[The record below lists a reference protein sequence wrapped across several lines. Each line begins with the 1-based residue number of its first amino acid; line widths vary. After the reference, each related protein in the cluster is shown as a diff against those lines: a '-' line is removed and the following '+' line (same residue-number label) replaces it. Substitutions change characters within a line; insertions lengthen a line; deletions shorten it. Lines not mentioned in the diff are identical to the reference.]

1 MPASG
6 FRGPGYPLVAAPALP
21 AAAPAGAADFDAA
34 WATVDSVYPYLG
46 YKGIPWRALRWS
58 YRLRAVAARGEAAL
72 ALLAGLLAELRDGHV
87 FLRTRGGTTVA
98 PYVPPRMLRDR
109 RAFSRQVVS
118 RYLARGARA
127 TAGGRFES
135 GMLGQDIGYLYVSA
149 FEPAGVAA
157 ELDEALAGLRGARSL
172 VVDNR
177 SSVGGS
183 RAEVYRVLG
192 RFIAAPV
199 PGPEWYTLGERRRW
213 PVIEPDGPV
222 RYTRPVVLLANGLTF
237 SAAELFTD
245 LMAQLPHVTVV
256 GDTTGGGSGGCDDDA
271 TGDYVLPSGIEIRI
285 PTVDG
290 RRADGTP
297 WETVGVEP
305 DVRVAQ
311 TEQDL
316 RAGRDRQLERAL
328 ELLGAGARR

>member
-1 MPASG
+1 MG
-6 FRGPGYPLVAAPALP
+6 TD
-21 AAAPAGAADFDAA
+21 AGVADFEAA
-34 WATVDSVYPYLG
+34 WTTVDTVYPYVG
-46 YKGIPWRALRWS
+46 YKGIAWRALRSS
-58 YRLRAVAARGEAAL
+58 YRLRAVALRGEATL
-72 ALLAGLLAELRDGHV
+72 PLLTGLLAELRDGHV
-87 FLRTRGGTTVA
+87 FLRTRCGTAVA
-98 PYVPPRMLRDR
+98 PYTPPRMLRDR
-109 RAFSRQVVS
+109 RTFSRELVR
-118 RYLARGARA
+118 RYLGWGPQV
-127 TAGGRFES
+127 TAGGRFDY
-135 GMLGQDIGYLYVSA
+135 GMLSDGVGYLYVSA

-157 ELDEALAGLRGARSL
+157 ELDEALAGLGDVRSL

-177 SSVGGS
+177 SSVGGN

-213 PVIEPDGPV
+213 PVIEPEGPI
-222 RYTRPVVLLANGLTF
+222 RCTRPVVVLANGLTF

-245 LMAQLPHVTVV
+245 LMAQLPNVTVV
-256 GDTTGGGSGGCDDDA
+256 GETTGGGSGGCDDDA

-305 DVRVAQ
+305 DVRVLQ
-311 TEQDL
+311 TEADL
-316 RAGRDRQLERAL
+316 RAGRDRQLERAI
-328 ELLGAGARR
+328 ELLRPRIRRPRTITERVL

>member
-1 MPASG
+1 MG
-6 FRGPGYPLVAAPALP
+6 TD
-21 AAAPAGAADFDAA
+21 AGVADFEMA
-34 WATVDSVYPYLG
+34 WAAVDAVYPYLG
-46 YKGIPWRALRWS
+46 YKGIAWRALHWS
-58 YRLRAVAARGEAAL
+58 YRLRAVAERGAETL
-72 ALLAGLLAELRDGHV
+72 PLLTGLLAELRDGHV
-87 FLRTRGGTTVA
+87 FLRTRCGTAVA

-109 RAFSRQVVS
+109 RTFCRKVVR
-118 RYLARGARA
+118 RYLAGGPRL
-127 TAGGRFES
+127 TSGGRFEY
-135 GMLGQDIGYLYVSA
+135 GVLGEGVGYLYVSA

-157 ELDEALAGLRGARSL
+157 ELDEALAGLGDVRSL

-177 SSVGGS
+177 SSVGGN

-199 PGPEWYTLGERRRW
+199 PGPEWYTLGKRRRW
-213 PVIEPDGPV
+213 PVIEPEGPI
-222 RYTRPVVLLANGLTF
+222 RCTRPVVVLANGLTF

-245 LMAQLPHVTVV
+245 LMAQLPNVTVV
-256 GDTTGGGSGGCDDDA
+256 GETTGGGSGGCDDDA
-271 TGDYVLPSGIEIRI
+271 TGDYVLPSGIEIKI

-328 ELLGAGARR
+328 ELLGAGVRR